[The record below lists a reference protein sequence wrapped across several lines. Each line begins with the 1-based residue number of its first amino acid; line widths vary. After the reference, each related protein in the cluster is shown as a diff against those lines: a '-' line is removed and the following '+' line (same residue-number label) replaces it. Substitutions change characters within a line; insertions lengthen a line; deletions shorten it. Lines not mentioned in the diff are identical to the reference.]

1 MKEYENK
8 KKQDFFTYITYI
20 YFIYFDLEKKKE
32 TLGLLN
38 NRRNNK
44 ATEPS

>member
-1 MKEYENK
+1 MKKYENK
-8 KKQDFFTYITYI
+8 KKQDFFTYIY
-20 YFIYFDLEKKKE
+20 LKKKE